1 MGHLRE
7 RPIRR
12 QQVFEEAACRRP
24 LIPDD
29 YMLLNK
35 QWVAR
40 RQSLRPSSRGLTGHP
55 VVYVS
60 QSWTKACVRGQRVL
74 FLVKIN
80 FCTFLSTQAHSNRL
94 VAAVTAMYNTQGYLT
109 FLFK

>member
-7 RPIRR
+7 RPVRR

-35 QWVAR
+35 TMGGQKAIAETE
-40 RQSLRPSSRGLTGHP
+40 QPRPDGAP

-60 QSWTKACVRGQRVL
+60 PELDKSVRSRTTRA
-74 FLVKIN
+74 FP
-80 FCTFLSTQAHSNRL
+80 R
-94 VAAVTAMYNTQGYLT
+94 
-109 FLFK
+109 

>member
-7 RPIRR
+7 RPVRR

-24 LIPDD
+24 LIPGD

-35 QWVAR
+35 TMGGQKAIAETE
-40 RQSLRPSSRGLTGHP
+40 QPRPDGAP

-80 FCTFLSTQAHSNRL
+80 FLVHFGTQAHSNRL